1 MHEQSE
7 TIQDQLGRWMNVF
20 GRNTA
25 NAGSPLPGPNG
36 FRSLGQAEGAAQSRS
51 QGAPETLSPL
61 DIQRHW
67 ERSYAPPVQQ
77 RQGLRAL
84 PQPAPMTQMQKLM
97 ALLRGVNR
105 NPDSGGRQAILA
117 SY

>member
-7 TIQDQLGRWMNVF
+7 TVQDQLGRWMNIF

-36 FRSLGQAEGAAQSRS
+36 FRSLGQAESAAQNRS

-84 PQPAPMTQMQKLM
+84 PQPAPMSQMQKLM
-97 ALLRGVNR
+97 ALLRGAVGDPGR
-105 NPDSGGRQAILA
+105 EDRQAILA